1 MNNNTD
7 ASTLAYDL
15 YNNKMRRR
23 NVWVFRELL
32 TEEQIRREEYEYIH
46 LKAVLYILEFMDN
59 E

>member
-23 NVWVFRELL
+23 NAWVFRQIL

-46 LKAVLYILEFMDN
+46 LKAVLYTLEFIDN
-59 E
+59 A